1 MRNVGAAASLWV
13 KMRSSQFVLIVT
25 SMFETQPFDPAAS
38 LTLLPPSIS
47 SLQFPVT
54 KTSPGSLI
62 DRSPPRAN
70 WKMRE

>member
-25 SMFETQPFDPAAS
+25 SMFETLPFDPAAS
-38 LTLLPPSIS
+38 VTLLPASINKR
-47 SLQFPVT
+47 QFPVT
-54 KTSPGSLI
+54 NTSPGSLI
-62 DRSPPRAN
+62 ARLPPRAN